1 MRVGQWPVGVVQLA
15 PSAGNRSLRVREGV
29 GRTCQQNS
37 GAWEGNRRMLGHVQR
52 QEGGRQGLW
61 KGSEKRGLCSPFW
74 TDWWKGKCYLQ
85 HILEEFLPMAMT
97 LQWFMDVKVQDAKWF
112 YFIVSLAIILRGKK
126 QQIPFRSK
134 SLLSPPTLQH
144 LCFQESKYLKLS
156 ASNNTHQYKEF
167 LVSNFE
173 EANNGSF
180 SSPIGWG
187 IRNKYQLSEKGRVKK
202 RERGGGGGRK
212 GLRTGQKSIWHSRS
226 SWSVFEHIHNMAVT
240 LHPWCTGDGCRKML
254 GLPGRWRQTFC
265 KSLPKDPGLPYPVS
279 PGRPPL
285 YSI

>member
-1 MRVGQWPVGVVQLA
+1 
-15 PSAGNRSLRVREGV
+15 
-29 GRTCQQNS
+29 
-37 GAWEGNRRMLGHVQR
+37 
-52 QEGGRQGLW
+52 
-61 KGSEKRGLCSPFW
+61 
-74 TDWWKGKCYLQ
+74 
-85 HILEEFLPMAMT
+85 
-97 LQWFMDVKVQDAKWF
+97 MDVKVQDAKWF

-202 RERGGGGGRK
+202 RERGGGVR
-212 GLRTGQKSIWHSRS
+212 RS
-226 SWSVFEHIHNMAVT
+226 CVCCHQTRCRGDLWRVT
-240 LHPWCTGDGCRKML
+240 LPEHTFP
-254 GLPGRWRQTFC
+254 FC
-265 KSLPKDPGLPYPVS
+265 KVWIMMLFISLSFVIMINLGNVCNDAF
-279 PGRPPL
+279 
-285 YSI
+285 